1 MKIFS
6 FFVLFLCLLIAVYP
20 QKSHPN
26 LILTQSGVDKI
37 KSKIG
42 NIPLF
47 DKSLSEVKRTVDE
60 ALSRPIDVPVPKDP
74 GGGYTHEK
82 HKQNYNEMYLAGIM
96 FQLTGEKGYAEF
108 IKNMLDKYADLY
120 PTLGLHPQ
128 SKDQT
133 PGKMFWQSL
142 NETVWLLHT
151 IQAYDCIYNWLRES
165 DRNKYETN
173 IFLPMASFFSKELH
187 HEFDLIHNH
196 GTWMVA
202 SVGMTGLVLNRKDLV
217 EKSLYGS
224 DKLGKGGFLA
234 QLRLLFSPDGYYTE
248 GGYYA
253 RYALWPFF
261 IFAEC
266 LQNNLPELG
275 IYQYRDQ
282 ILKKAFYS
290 ALQMTYTD
298 GAFIPINDA
307 LKEKTFLSVELIYAL
322 NFVYE
327 RYGKD
332 EQLLALAEKQN
343 KVTLTLGGLM
353 VADALNQHKNI
364 PSFMWH
370 SVNYVDGPN
379 GDEGGVGILRWG
391 NIDDMETLLFKYS
404 AHGLSHGHYD
414 KLSFLFYDQG
424 REIIQDY
431 GAARFLNVEQK
442 YGGRYLPENKSF
454 AMQTIAH
461 NTLVVDE
468 KSDFDGNQ
476 DLSQQFHPEGYFYN
490 ADNPD
495 FQYVSAKDDHSYEG
509 VKMHRTMIMINDNNL
524 LRPVIIDV
532 FKVNSE
538 IEHQYDLPYYYMGH
552 FISANFD
559 YSSYTKTRSV
569 VGNKNGYQHLWK
581 MAEAHSANTMI
592 FTWLNGERYYSIIS
606 NTDKETEIIFTQIG
620 ANDPNFNLR
629 NDNGIMLRR
638 KDNNHVFAAI
648 IEPHGEFN
656 PTLEYSINSYSTFN
670 KVGVI
675 NSSDDYTVV
684 NISGKND
691 LRWILFIV
699 NNDSSA
705 EVNHKLSLEGKE
717 YEWKGPI
724 NLVKY

>member
-6 FFVLFLCLLIAVYP
+6 FSVLLLCFSFSAYP

-37 KSKIG
+37 KSNLG
-42 NIPLF
+42 NVPLF
-47 DKSLSEVKRTVDE
+47 DSSLREAKLIIDE
-60 ALSRPIDVPVPKDP
+60 ALSKPIDVPVPKDP

-82 HKQNYNEMYLAGIM
+82 HKQNYNEMYLAGIL
-96 FQLTGEKGYAEF
+96 FQFTGEERYAEF
-108 IKNMLDKYADLY
+108 IKNMLDRYAELY

-128 SKDQT
+128 AKDQT

-151 IQAYDCIYNWLRES
+151 IQAYDCIYTWLQEN
-165 DRNKYETN
+165 DRKKYETN
-173 IFLPMASFFSKELH
+173 IFLPMANFFSEKLH

-202 SVGMTGLVLNRKDLV
+202 SVGMTGMVLNRKDLV

-224 DKLGKGGFLA
+224 DKKEKGGYFA

-261 IFAEC
+261 IFAESI
-266 LQNNLPELG
+266 QNNHPELR

-307 LKEKTFLSVELIYAL
+307 LKEKTFLSVELVYAL

-327 RYGKD
+327 RYGEDK
-332 EQLLALAEKQN
+332 QLLSLAKRQN
-343 KVTLTLGGLM
+343 KVTLTNSGML
-353 VADALNQHKNI
+353 VAEAINRSKEVPAFN
-364 PSFMWH
+364 WH
-370 SVNYVDGPN
+370 SVNYVDGPEGN
-379 GDEGGVGILRWG
+379 EGGIGIFRWG
-391 NIDDMETLLFKYS
+391 EINDLETLLFKYS
-404 AHGLSHGHYD
+404 AHGLSHGHFD

-424 REIIQDY
+424 KEIIQDY

-454 AMQTIAH
+454 AMQTVAH

-468 KSDFDGNQ
+468 RSDFDGIQ
-476 DLSQQFHPEGYFYN
+476 EKSQQYHPEEYFYN
-490 ADNPD
+490 SDNPD
-495 FQYVSAKDDHSYEG
+495 FQYVSAKDNHSYEG
-509 VKMHRTMIMINDNNL
+509 VLMQRTMIMANDQKL
-524 LRPVIIDV
+524 LRPVIIDI

-538 IEHQYDLPYYYMGH
+538 AEHQYDLPYYYMGH
-552 FISANFD
+552 FISASFD
-559 YSSYTKTRSV
+559 YSPNTKTRSV
-569 VGNKNGYQHLWK
+569 LGEKNGYQHLWK
-581 MAEAHSANTMI
+581 TAEGLSDSSMI
-592 FTWLNGERYYSIIS
+592 FTWLNKERYYSIIS
-606 NTDKETEIIFTQIG
+606 NVDKETKIIFTQIG

-629 NDNGIMLRR
+629 SDNSIMLRR
-638 KDNNHVFAAI
+638 KDNNHVFASI
-648 IEPHGEFN
+648 IEPHGDFN
-656 PTLEYSINSYSTFN
+656 PILEYSINSFSSFE
-670 KVGVI
+670 KVEVLDSG
-675 NSSDDYTVV
+675 DDYTVV
-684 NISGKND
+684 DISGKNN

-699 NNDSSA
+699 NNDASA
-705 EVNHKLSLEGKE
+705 DVTHKIFVEGKE
-717 YEWKGPI
+717 YEWIGPI